1 MSQTNLVRLNYT
13 SENLKDIKMK
23 KIIGLLL
30 VAVMAFGA
38 ELVVDEKASSIN
50 FEATK
55 MLFIGVDGNFS
66 NFSGSI
72 NVEGDTV
79 KSINGVIKVLSID
92 TDDAKRDDHLL
103 SSDFFNAVAFKEI
116 VFKSTSIE
124 GDTVVADITIKNIT
138 KPVTFTMEQV
148 AVNEKSVNIK
158 LTAVVDRTEFDIDNN
173 FMSMMIFDNID
184 VTSTLIAK

>member
-1 MSQTNLVRLNYT
+1 M
-13 SENLKDIKMK
+13 MK
-23 KIIGLLL
+23 RIAAILLM
-30 VAVMAFGA
+30 AVMAFGA
-38 ELVVDEKASSIN
+38 ELRVDEKASSIN

-72 NVEGDTV
+72 DVEGNTI

-138 KPVTFTMEQV
+138 KPVKFTMEQV
-148 AVNEKSVNIK
+148 AVSEKSVNIK
-158 LTAVVDRTEFDIDNN
+158 LSAVVDRTEFDIDNN